1 MIKTYFHVHVTDEE
15 TGIEES
21 IRYFKDY
28 CERNQIQGIGI
39 HAAEFTSLIEHP
51 TCNEKALAVSK
62 ADPNWFAFA
71 GLRHARDFVEQTKEY
86 MVQGF
91 KGIKLLEGKPS
102 NWRHYGYTYDAPRFE
117 PFFAFAEEHAI
128 PLLIHNNDPIHH
140 WDINK
145 ISKTALEKG
154 WYYDETFPSQEYF
167 FQSLEGVL
175 DRHPNLHAA
184 IAHFGFYDDNIP
196 RAEALMEK
204 CPNLYMDMTPA
215 PIIYNNLSA
224 TPEAAKAFI
233 LKYSKRL
240 LFGTDVS
247 NKIEGRV
254 KDLNETK
261 WRILTAFYEGC
272 GLQTIGKHSIY
283 GMDLSEDI
291 LQDIYHNNAMR
302 FIGKTK

>member
-1 MIKTYFHVHVTDEE
+1 MIKTDFHVHVTDEE

-28 CERNQIQGIGI
+28 CERNQLQGIGI

-51 TCNEKALAVSK
+51 TCNEKVLAVSK

-71 GLRHARDFVEQTKEY
+71 GLRHACDFVEQIKEY

-102 NWRHYGYTYDAPRFE
+102 IWRHYGYTYDAPRFE

-215 PIIYNNLSA
+215 PIIFDEFSQ
-224 TPEAAKAFI
+224 TPDAIKSFI
-233 LKYSKRL
+233 MKYQDRL
-240 LFGTDVS
+240 LFGSDAETTPDGQPKSIVARKT
-247 NKIEGRV
+247 KIM
-254 KDLNETK
+254 N
-261 WRILTAFYEGC
+261 AFYEGS
-272 GLQTIGKHSIY
+272 GEYIIDDHRIRGMALDGKVLENIY
-283 GMDLSEDI
+283 W
-291 LQDIYHNNAMR
+291 NNAMA
-302 FIGKTK
+302 FMGI